1 MPFLDSLRSKA
12 QASPKRILFPE
23 GNDPRILQ
31 AAIRLAEEHLAHP
44 ILLHPGHDADNAA
57 LSAKL
62 KLLNIELVDSA
73 DLALQ
78 ESYAQ
83 AFHEL
88 RKHKQITIEEARFK
102 MGNPV
107 YLAMMMLR
115 DGKADGLVS
124 GAYSSATKPLVPAFQ
139 IIGTTEEGGRA
150 SSYFVMLPP
159 CHPHGGGDP
168 ETNKKDSSPEFQI
181 QNSDPLFFA
190 DCAITIEP
198 TAEELATIAIQTAD
212 SAQALGIEPRMA
224 MLSFSTYGS
233 AKHALVDK
241 VRTARE
247 IVNAKRPDI
256 VCAGEIQFDAAFLPE
271 VAKSKAPTSP
281 IQGDANVFIFPD
293 LQSGNIAY
301 KVAERLGGFQ
311 AIGPILQG
319 LKKPVNDLSR
329 GCSVEDIVN
338 VALLT

>member
-1 MPFLDSLRSKA
+1 MKMPFLDHLKSKA
-12 QASPKRILFPE
+12 KANPKRILFPE

-31 AAIRLAEEHLAHP
+31 AAIHLAEEGLAHP
-44 ILLHPGHDADNAA
+44 ILLHPGHDADIDA
-57 LSAKL
+57 LAGKL
-62 KLLNIELVDSA
+62 NLLGITLIDSS
-73 DLALQ
+73 DLSIQ
-78 ESYAQ
+78 EPYAQ
-83 AFHEL
+83 AYHEL
-88 RKHKQITIEEARFK
+88 RKHKNITIEEARFILH
-102 MGNPV
+102 NPA
-107 YLAMMMLR
+107 YLGMMMLW

-124 GAYSSATKPLVPAFQ
+124 GAHGSSTKPLVPAFQ

-150 SSYFVMLPP
+150 SSYFLMLRTEPD
-159 CHPHGGGDP
+159 GN
-168 ETNKKDSSPEFQI
+168 ER
-181 QNSDPLFFA
+181 LLVFA

-212 SAQALGIEPRMA
+212 SAKALGIEPRVA

-247 IVNAKRPDI
+247 MVNAKRPDI
-256 VCAGEIQFDAAFLPE
+256 VCGGEIQFDAAFLPE
-271 VAKSKAPTSP
+271 VAKSKAPQSP

-301 KVAERLGGFQ
+301 KITERLGGFQ

>member
-1 MPFLDSLRSKA
+1 MSFLEALKSKA
-12 QASPKRILFPE
+12 KANPKRILFPE

-31 AAIRLAEEHLAHP
+31 ATIRLAEEGLAHP
-44 ILLHPGHDADNAA
+44 ILLHPGHDADIDA
-57 LSAKL
+57 LAGKL
-62 KLLNIELVDSA
+62 KLLGITVIDSS
-73 DLALQ
+73 DLAIQ
-78 ESYAQ
+78 EPYAQ

-88 RKHKQITIEEARFK
+88 RKHKNITIEEARFILH
-102 MGNPV
+102 NPA
-107 YLAMMMLR
+107 YLGMMMLR
-115 DGKADGLVS
+115 EGKADGLVS
-124 GAYSSATKPLVPAFQ
+124 GAHGSSTKPLVPAFQ

-150 SSYFVMLPP
+150 SSYFLMLRTEPD
-159 CHPHGGGDP
+159 GS
-168 ETNKKDSSPEFQI
+168 EQ
-181 QNSDPLFFA
+181 LLVFA

-198 TAEELATIAIQTAD
+198 TAEELAAIAIQTAD
-212 SAQALGIEPRMA
+212 SVKALGIEPRVA

-241 VRTARE
+241 VHTARE
-247 IVNAKRPDI
+247 IVNAKRSDI
-256 VCAGEIQFDAAFLPE
+256 ICAGEIQFDAAFLPE
-271 VAKSKAPTSP
+271 VAKSKAPSSP

-301 KVAERLGGFQ
+301 KITERLGGFQ

-338 VALLT
+338 VTLVT

>member
-1 MPFLDSLRSKA
+1 MSFLEALKSKA
-12 QASPKRILFPE
+12 QANPKHILFPE

-31 AAIRLAEEHLAHP
+31 AAIRLAEEGLAHP
-44 ILLHPGHDADNAA
+44 VLLHPGHDADIDA
-57 LSAKL
+57 LAGKL
-62 KLLNIELVDSA
+62 NLLGITLIDSS
-73 DLALQ
+73 DLSIQ
-78 ESYAQ
+78 EPYAQ
-83 AFHEL
+83 AYHEL
-88 RKHKQITIEEARFK
+88 RKHKNITIEEARFILH
-102 MGNPV
+102 NPA
-107 YLAMMMLR
+107 YLGMMMLR
-115 DGKADGLVS
+115 EGKADGLVS
-124 GAYSSATKPLVPAFQ
+124 GAHGSSTKPLVPAFQ

-150 SSYFVMLPP
+150 SSYFLMLRTEPD
-159 CHPHGGGDP
+159 GT
-168 ETNKKDSSPEFQI
+168 EK
-181 QNSDPLFFA
+181 LMVFA

-212 SAQALGIEPRMA
+212 SAKALGIEPRVA

-247 IVNAKRPDI
+247 MVNAKRPDI

-271 VAKSKAPTSP
+271 VAKSKAPMSP

-301 KVAERLGGFQ
+301 KLTERLGGFQ

-329 GCSVEDIVN
+329 GCSVDDVVN